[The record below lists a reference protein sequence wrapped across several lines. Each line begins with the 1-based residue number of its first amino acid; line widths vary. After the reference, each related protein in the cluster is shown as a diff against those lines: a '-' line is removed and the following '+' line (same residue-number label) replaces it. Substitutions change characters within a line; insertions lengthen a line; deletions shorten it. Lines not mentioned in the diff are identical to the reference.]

1 MRGSKPSTWAG
12 LAGLLLLA
20 LWLDSGISEGRVA
33 MLERGMESDSV
44 AAGTA
49 QADELWFVLSDS
61 DGSGEAE
68 AAAPLAPARIE
79 PITTD
84 ALKHLL
90 DRLPTLPEGA
100 TDVQEFAFPTDSPPA
115 PRTGAKIT
123 EAFPPSTDE
132 PAPEV
137 RREPVRVMRVAPEGE
152 VPLAWE
158 LRVTFSDPMIQ
169 VSSIGTLAGVTAPVE
184 LTPQPTG
191 RWQWE
196 GTRSLVFTPEGERF
210 PMATE
215 YRAEVPDGIAS
226 VNGAVLESG
235 YIWSFTTP
243 PPVVRRAEMTPPR
256 SGVEPFFFLEFDQA
270 VEPAAVLPTV
280 RVMAERKEWPIR
292 LATLEEVEGNADLQ
306 RLSNSA
312 SAGRWMAFKVEEDS
326 GVARRLPAGLVEV
339 EIGPG
344 TPSAEGPLT
353 TSQAQ
358 RHRFTMPDRLRV
370 LKVECAYSGSCRP
383 GFPWRIQFNNQLDLK
398 LFREEMVT
406 VSPPI
411 EGMRVTPSGAQL
423 LVHGWT
429 KGRTKYSL
437 RIDGGVRDIH
447 GSALGEAEVHS
458 ISVGPAEPMLRGP
471 EKSMFILDP
480 AGPPE
485 LTVFTINHAR
495 LRLQLYA
502 VGPEDWLAYLDFIRL
517 VELEGKGSGV
527 PGRRVLSKEIRT
539 SGPNEEWVETR
550 IDLSPALEEGLG
562 HVVALIEPVGG
573 KREPGKRPIMV
584 WVQAT
589 RLGLGAYSDQ
599 TDLVAW
605 VTRLT
610 DASPVEGAQVQFFSK
625 RVWAE
630 GRTGGDGT
638 TQLPLVTDAGRNSNR
653 DARHFLIARDGV
665 DSVILPSNQWL
676 FGPSH
681 WMEQPVSDS
690 LRWHV
695 FSDRGIYQPEETA
708 YIKGWIR
715 LYEGGKLGDVRL
727 YEGMGRSVR
736 WVLNDPRGGLLDQG
750 RATVNAMGG
759 FDFFIE
765 LPERMNH
772 GWARLAMELDDPAA
786 PEAGREF
793 GFGLEIGEFRRPE
806 YEVKTVTSDGPHIMG
821 GHSEVGVQ
829 ASYYAGG
836 GLANAPVD
844 WQVRAAPGSF
854 VPPGWDGFRFG
865 AQELWSWWGRDGSGG
880 NETDEVAQHSGR
892 TDADGG
898 HRIRIDFK
906 PTDPPRPYVLHTE
919 ATVEDVNRQA
929 WTGKAQLLVHP
940 ANHYV
945 GIRSPRLFVEKGEPL
960 LLEAVLTD
968 LDGKAVLGR
977 AIEMTLEIENWVME
991 EGTWT
996 RQYQPVWAQSLTSE
1010 ENPVSVQASPKEGG
1024 SYRFSAVIE
1033 DEQGRKNRSAI
1044 RVWVS
1049 GGWSPP
1055 DRDLAGDALELIVDR
1070 EEYAPGDTAEI
1081 LLQSPFDK
1089 AEGLMIL
1096 DRGGMLQH
1104 EFFEVTGRTHTLK
1117 VPILDGY
1124 IPGLELRVE
1133 LTGSAPRSDASGEAL
1148 DGLPERPAFAS
1159 GQVSLKVPPRSRR
1172 LEVQATPAAPKLE
1185 PGTSTEIAL
1194 TVLDGK
1200 GMPVEGAEVAVAV
1213 VDEAVLALTEYALAD
1228 PIETFYS
1235 SRGAAVTAH
1244 DSRAYIV
1251 LNAAERLRNALDEVI
1266 ADSML
1271 GVEAFGAMPES
1282 TGFRVMAAMDAG
1294 MGGGAGMAGA
1304 AIRMR
1309 SDFDPL
1315 ALFSPAVRTDASG
1328 TATATVR
1335 VPDNLTRYRVM
1346 AVAVAGEHHFGKGES
1361 TITARLPL
1369 MVRPSAPRFLN
1380 FGDRFALPVVV
1391 QNQTDATLAVDL
1403 AVRTRNLTLTDCAGG
1418 RVVVP
1423 ANDRVEVR
1431 FPAAAERPGTARF
1444 QVGVATGGFADA
1456 AEVSLPVWTPATT
1469 EAFATYGELD
1479 DGALLQPL
1487 EAPDDVVPAFGG
1499 LEVSTS
1505 STQLQSLTDAVIY
1518 LVDYPFECAEQL
1530 ASRIMSI
1537 AALRPVLAAFEAQDL
1552 PSVEAIDDSIEQSLQ
1567 RLLDHQNSDGGWAF
1581 WSSIADSHP
1590 YVSVHVAHALR
1601 RARMAGYGVPQDAM
1615 DSALTY
1621 LRNIEKYLR
1630 DEYSDRVCWS
1640 LTAYALN
1647 VRDLY
1652 GDFVGREVQGL
1663 IDDAGLDAL
1672 PLEAI
1677 GWLLPILG
1685 RDLTAGRQVDAML
1698 RHLNNRVSETAG
1710 IANFVSGY
1718 DDSGHL
1724 LLHSDRRTDAIVLEG
1739 LIDTAPGSD
1748 LIAKVVRGLLA
1759 HRVEG
1764 RWGNTQENAFVLL
1777 ALQRYF
1783 AAFEETTPDF
1793 LARVWLGERYAGG
1806 HSFRGRT
1813 TEQHAIEVPMS
1824 YLAERSGLQDL
1835 ILAKEGPGR
1844 LYYRVGLKYAP
1855 RSLKL
1860 DALDRGFEVGRSY
1873 EAVDDKDDVR
1883 RLPDG
1888 GWWVRAGA
1896 RVRVKLELI
1905 AQSRRYHVAL
1915 VDPLPAGLEP
1925 LNTALAITAT
1935 LPPDADAESDRWS
1948 GDWFWWWR
1956 PWYEHENMRDER
1968 VEAFSSY
1975 LPAGVYHYSYIAR
1988 ATTPGEFVVPPAR
2001 AEEMYAPETFG
2012 RSNSERMIVAT
2023 AP

>member
-1 MRGSKPSTWAG
+1 MIGSKPSTWAG

-20 LWLDSGISEGRVA
+20 LWLGSGISKGRVA
-33 MLERGMESDSV
+33 MLERGMESNSV

-49 QADELWFVLSDS
+49 QAGELWFVLSDS
-61 DGSGEAE
+61 DGSGESE
-68 AAAPLAPARIE
+68 AAAPLAPAKVE
-79 PITTD
+79 PITSD
-84 ALKHLL
+84 ALKNLL
-90 DRLPTLPEGA
+90 DRLPTLPEDA
-100 TDVQEFAFPTDSPPA
+100 TDVREFAFPTDSPPA

-158 LRVTFSDPMIQ
+158 LRVTFSAPMIQ

-184 LTPQPTG
+184 LTPQPAG

-226 VNGAVLESG
+226 INGVALESG

-256 SGVEPFFFLEFDQA
+256 SGVEPYFFLEFDQG
-270 VEPAAVLPTV
+270 VEPAAVLPTI
-280 RVMAERKEWPIR
+280 RVMTGRNAWPIR
-292 LATLEEVEGNADLQ
+292 LATLKEVEGNADLH
-306 RLSNSA
+306 RLSTSA
-312 SAGRWMAFKVEEDS
+312 AAGRWMAFKVEEDS
-326 GVARRLPAGLVEV
+326 GTARRLPAGPVHV

-353 TSQAQ
+353 TTQAQ
-358 RHRFTMPDRLRV
+358 RHTFTMPDQLRV
-370 LKVECAYSGSCRP
+370 LKVECAYSGTCRP
-383 GFPWRIQFNNQLDLK
+383 GFPWRIQFNNPLDLK

-406 VSPPI
+406 VDPPI
-411 EGMRVTPSGAQL
+411 EGMRVTPSGSQIT
-423 LVHGWT
+423 VHGRT
-429 KGRTKYSL
+429 KGRTRYSV
-437 RIDGGVRDIH
+437 RIDGGLQDIH
-447 GSALGEAEVHS
+447 GSGLGEAEIRS
-458 ISVGPAEPMLRGP
+458 IVVGPAEPMLRGP
-471 EKSMFILDP
+471 EKSMYILDP

-485 LTVFTINHAR
+485 LTVFSINHAR
-495 LRLQLYA
+495 IRLQLYA
-502 VGPEDWLAYLDFIRL
+502 VGPEDWLAYLDYLRIGEF
-517 VELEGKGSGV
+517 EGKGATV
-527 PGRRVLSKEIRT
+527 PGNRVLSKEIRT
-539 SGPNEEWVETR
+539 SGSNEEWVETR

-562 HVVALIEPVGG
+562 HVVALVEPVGG
-573 KREPGKRPIMV
+573 RREPGQRPIMV

-610 DASPVEGAQVQFFSK
+610 DASPVEGAQVQFFPE
-625 RVWAE
+625 RVRVE

-638 TQLPLVTDAGRNSNR
+638 TQLPLVADVDRHSNR
-653 DARHFLIARDGV
+653 DGRHFLVARDGA
-665 DSVILPSNQWL
+665 DSVILPANQWL
-676 FGPSH
+676 FGPGH
-681 WMEQPVSDS
+681 WMGQQISDS

-736 WVLNDPRGGLLDQG
+736 WVLNDPRGGLLEQG

-759 FDFFIE
+759 FDFVIE
-765 LPERMNH
+765 LPQRMNH
-772 GWARLAMELDDPAA
+772 GWAHLALELDDPAA
-786 PEAGREF
+786 PEEGREF
-793 GFGLEIGEFRRPE
+793 GFGLNVGEFRRPE
-806 YEVKTVTSDGPHIMG
+806 YEVKTVVSDGPHIMG
-821 GHSEVGVQ
+821 GHAEVTVQ

-836 GLANAPVD
+836 GLANAPVIWD
-844 WQVRAAPGSF
+844 VRASQGF
-854 VPPGWDGFRFG
+854 FEPPGWDGFRFSVE
-865 AQELWSWWGRDGSGG
+865 ELWRWWGRDGSGG
-880 NETDEVAQHSGR
+880 NDSDEVAEHSGR

-929 WTGKAQLLVHP
+929 WTGNAQLLVHP

-945 GIRSPRLFVEKGEPL
+945 GLRSPRRFVEKGEPL
-960 LLEAVLTD
+960 LLEAIVTD
-968 LDGKAVLGR
+968 LDGKAVIGR
-977 AIEMTLEIENWVME
+977 SIEMTLEIENWVMK

-996 RQYQPVWAQSLTSE
+996 QQYQPVWAESLISE
-1010 ENPVSVQASPKEGG
+1010 ENPLSVRVSPKEGG
-1024 SYRFSAVIE
+1024 SYRFSAMIE
-1033 DEQGRKNRSAI
+1033 DAQGRKNRSAI
-1044 RVWVS
+1044 RLWVS

-1055 DRDLAGDALELIVDR
+1055 DRDLDGDALELIADR

-1081 LLQSPFDK
+1081 LLQSPFEK

-1104 EFFEVTGRTHTLK
+1104 EHFEVTGRTHTLK
-1117 VPILDGY
+1117 VPILDAY

-1133 LTGSAPRSDASGEAL
+1133 LTGSAPRSDASGEVL
-1148 DGLPERPAFAS
+1148 DGLPQRPAFAS

-1172 LEVQATPAAPKLE
+1172 LEVRATPAAPKLE

-1194 TVLDGK
+1194 TVLDGA

-1213 VDEAVLALTEYALAD
+1213 VDEAVLALTEYALSD
-1228 PIETFYS
+1228 PIETFYTL
-1235 SRGAAVTAH
+1235 RGAAVTAH

-1251 LNAAERLRNALDEVI
+1251 LNAAESLRDALDEVM

-1271 GVEAFGAMPES
+1271 GGQLFGAMPET
-1282 TGFRVMAAMDAG
+1282 TGFRLMAAMDAG
-1294 MGGGAGMAGA
+1294 MGGGGA
-1304 AIRMR
+1304 PVQAIRMR
-1309 SDFDPL
+1309 SDFNPL

-1361 TITARLPL
+1361 TITARLPV

-1391 QNQTDATLAVDL
+1391 QNQTDAALAVDL
-1403 AVRTRNLTLTDCAGG
+1403 AVRTRNLTLTDYAGG

-1479 DGALLQPL
+1479 DGTLLQPL
-1487 EAPDDVVPAFGG
+1487 EAPDDAVPAFGG

-1537 AALRPVLAAFEAQDL
+1537 AALRPVLAAFEAEGL
-1552 PSVEAIDDSIEQSLQ
+1552 PPVDAIDEAIETSLQ
-1567 RLLDHQNSDGGWAF
+1567 RLSDQQKADGGWAF
-1581 WSSIADSHP
+1581 WPSMTDSHP
-1590 YVSVHVAHALR
+1590 YVSIHVAHALK
-1601 RARMAGYGVPQDAM
+1601 RAQLAGYGVRQATMDA
-1615 DSALTY
+1615 AVTY
-1621 LRNIEKYLR
+1621 LKDIER
-1630 DEYSDRVCWS
+1630 HVPSEYSDRIRWS

-1652 GDFVGREVQGL
+1652 GDFVARDVSQL
-1663 IDDAGLDAL
+1663 MDDAGLDAL

-1677 GWLLPILG
+1677 GWLLPTLAD
-1685 RDLTAGRQVDAML
+1685 DLTAERQVDAML
-1698 RHLNNRVSETAG
+1698 RLLGNRVSETAG
-1710 IANFVSGY
+1710 AANFVSGY
-1718 DDSGHL
+1718 DDGGHL
-1724 LLHSDRRTDAIVLEG
+1724 LLHSDRRTDAIILEG

-1783 AAFEETTPDF
+1783 TAYEETTPDF

-1824 YLAERSGLQDL
+1824 YLTERSGLQDL

-1855 RSLKL
+1855 RSLQL

-1873 EAVDDKDDVR
+1873 EAVDDPDDVR

-1915 VDPLPAGLEP
+1915 VDPLPAGFEP
-1925 LNTALAITAT
+1925 LNTALATTAT
-1935 LPPDADAESDRWS
+1935 LPPDADAESDRRS
-1948 GDWFWWWR
+1948 GDWFWWWWR

-1968 VEAFSSY
+1968 VEAFSTY
-1975 LPAGVYHYSYIAR
+1975 LSAGVYHYSYIAR

-2012 RSNSERMIVAT
+2012 RTSSERMIVAT
-2023 AP
+2023 TP